1 MRNRPNDD
9 NQGSCQR
16 PSPQTSSANEF
27 RTGQTHQQKFGQGD
41 LEAAMAVS
49 CFAGDVAIQHPMP
62 KENWPRCGRSPGRRA
77 LANFLSE
84 MSRVLSFEVFE
95 AREFIAQGDKVVVN
109 VFERPR
115 VKATGKVFDNDYVH
129 IYTVRDGLIAEVK
142 IFEDTAMVQ
151 AALRPD

>member
-1 MRNRPNDD
+1 MSEQSNV
-9 NQGSCQR
+9 
-16 PSPQTSSANEF
+16 ALV
-27 RTGQTHQQKFGQGD
+27 QKALAAFGQGD
-41 LEAAMAVS
+41 LETAVS

-62 KENWPRCGRSPGRRA
+62 KEIWPWCGRSSGRRA

>member
-1 MRNRPNDD
+1 MSEQSNV
-9 NQGSCQR
+9 
-16 PSPQTSSANEF
+16 ELV
-27 RTGQTHQQKFGQGD
+27 QKALVAFGQGD
-41 LEAAMAVS
+41 LETAVS
-49 CFAGDVAIQHPMP
+49 YFADNVAIQHPMP
-62 KENWPRCGRSPGRRA
+62 KEIWPWCGRSSGRRA

-84 MSRVLSFEVFE
+84 MSRVLSFELFE

-115 VKATGKVFDNDYVH
+115 VKATGKMYDNDYVH
-129 IYTVRDGLIAEVK
+129 IYTVRGGLIAEVK